1 MSERFTSVPAEG
13 LDALVAHT
21 PLCWIVPHGA
31 PEAAI
36 LMPVVLERDGADIS
50 LLGHLPR
57 GAPATRM
64 LGKDPAATFLFL
76 GPHGYISPAVAE
88 RRDWAPTWNFASARL
103 TGSLRLDSGITRPSV
118 EALVAQMEGARGWRI
133 DELGL
138 RADDLL
144 ERIIG
149 FIATVHEVASRFK
162 LGQDEDPDTFAAIVS
177 SLDGT
182 ELGMWTSRYG
192 REC

>member
-1 MSERFTSVPAEG
+1 
-13 LDALVAHT
+13 
-21 PLCWIVPHGA
+21 
-31 PEAAI
+31 
-36 LMPVVLERDGADIS
+36 
-50 LLGHLPR
+50 
-57 GAPATRM
+57 
-64 LGKDPAATFLFL
+64 
-76 GPHGYISPAVAE
+76 
-88 RRDWAPTWNFASARL
+88 
-103 TGSLRLDSGITRPSV
+103 V

-149 FIATVHEVASRFK
+149 FIATVHEAESRFK
-162 LGQDEDPDTFAAIVS
+162 LGQDEDPETFAAIVS